1 MNPFVRNVVIGAV
14 GFLVAAG
21 LGVLGLLSS
30 GDPTL
35 QVLAMLAGAVL
46 ATGVAIYLFT
56 QAWRWSIIA
65 YREGRTGRSVGV
77 ALVGGLIVLVAAGAL
92 SYAVILALLF
102 FG

>member
-1 MNPFVRNVVIGAV
+1 MNPFLRNVVIGVV
-14 GFLVAAG
+14 GFLVAIG
-21 LGVLGLLSS
+21 LGVLGLLNS
-30 GDPTL
+30 GDPTF

-46 ATGVAIYLFT
+46 ATGVAVYLFI
-56 QAWRWSIIA
+56 QAWRWSIVA

-77 ALVGGLIVLVAAGAL
+77 ALLGGFIVLIAAGAL